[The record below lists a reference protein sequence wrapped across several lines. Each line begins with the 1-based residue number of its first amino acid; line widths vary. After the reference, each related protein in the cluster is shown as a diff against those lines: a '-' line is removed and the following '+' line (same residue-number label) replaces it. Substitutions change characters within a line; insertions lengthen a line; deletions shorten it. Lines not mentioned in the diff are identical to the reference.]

1 MASCCPG
8 TWNACI
14 YQGATVSKTI
24 IWYSGNCCGQGTV
37 GSGPQPVDLTGYT
50 VEMQI
55 RAWKSTTA
63 ELYYDASSDITLG
76 GTAGTIALLIP
87 SSVTETFTWYTGWY
101 DLLLTDSSGNVTPLL
116 SGQVNVTQAV
126 SAVA

>member
-8 TWNACI
+8 SYNLCF
-14 YQGATVSKTI
+14 YQGATLSLTF
-24 IWYSGNCCGQGTV
+24 IWSAGNCCDQGTV

-50 VEMQI
+50 AELQI
-55 RAWKSTTA
+55 RAYQSTTA
-63 ELYYDASSDITLG
+63 PLYYDASSDITLG

-87 SSVTETFTWYTGWY
+87 SSVTETFTWYIGWY

-116 SGQVNVTQAV
+116 SGQANVTSAV